1 MAVAG
6 EEVVVVDRVAEPVRR
21 SAWVV
26 PFLVGCLVSMY
37 LPICGFVSASP
48 GRHQKQRVQRHLLVA
63 PCRSVSVSV
72 AAVAGVAAVAVS
84 VAAVGSEVELE
95 PPVSQLLAALNS

>member
-1 MAVAG
+1 M
-6 EEVVVVDRVAEPVRR
+6 DRVAEPVRR

-48 GRHQKQRVQRHLLVA
+48 GRQQKQRVQRHLLVA

-72 AAVAGVAAVAVS
+72 SAVSAVS
-84 VAAVGSEVELE
+84 VAAVSVVVVGSEVELE